1 MPELIERGHIFI
13 AQPPLYKA
21 MRSKSETYLKD
32 ERALEDYL
40 IGVGLDGAV
49 MKLGNGSEIAGD
61 DLRRVIEEAR
71 LIRAVMAALHSRYDR
86 RIVEQAAIAGALTQ
100 GVMANEAAATEA
112 AAYVAR
118 RLDAISEEMERG
130 WTGSV
135 ENGGFVFRRTLRG
148 VTEAAI
154 LDPGLLNSAEA
165 RKLDERTASLQEFYT
180 QPARLLRRN
189 DDVAVSG
196 PLGLF
201 DAIMTIARKGLTMQ
215 RYKGLGEMTAQQLW
229 ETTLDRNVRSLLQV
243 KIKDVAEAEDIF
255 VRLMGDVVEPRR
267 AFIQENALSVSNLD
281 V

>member
-1 MPELIERGHIFI
+1 VRYLDRTKQ
-13 AQPPLYKA
+13 AVL
-21 MRSKSETYLKD
+21 SEPIMIHGEKD
-32 ERALEDYL
+32 GITVDCALWWNDSYHENVL
-40 IGVGLDGAV
+40 CFTNNIPQRDGGTH
-49 MKLGNGSEIAGD
+49 LAGF
-61 DLRRVIEEAR
+61 R
-71 LIRAVMAALHSRYDR
+71 
-86 RIVEQAAIAGALTQ
+86 GALTQ
-100 GVMANEAAATEA
+100 GIMANEAAATEA

-130 WTGSV
+130 WSGSV

-148 VTEAAI
+148 VTEAAV

-180 QPARLLRRN
+180 QPARLLRRS
-189 DDVAVSG
+189 DDVQVNG

-243 KIKDVAEAEDIF
+243 KLRDVAEAEDIF